1 MTFVVKLIN
10 FVCNLFVDFIN
21 SIINLLPES
30 PFSDIKLFID
40 STYLAYLNW
49 LFPISEIIT
58 LVGSIITIYLS
69 YFAISFILRLFKV
82 IR

>member
-1 MTFVVKLIN
+1 MTFVVKFIN

-21 SIINLLPES
+21 SIINLLPDS
-30 PFSDIKLFID
+30 PFSDIKIFID
-40 STYLAYLNW
+40 STYLGYLNW
-49 LFPISEIIT
+49 IFPISEIIT

-69 YFAISFILRLFKV
+69 YVAISFLLRFLKV